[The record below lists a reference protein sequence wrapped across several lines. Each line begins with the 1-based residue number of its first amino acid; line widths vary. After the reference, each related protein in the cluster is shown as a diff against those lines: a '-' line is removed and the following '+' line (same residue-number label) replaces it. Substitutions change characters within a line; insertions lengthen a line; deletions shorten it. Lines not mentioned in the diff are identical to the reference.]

1 MTDKQRRF
9 ADEYLIDLNATRAYK
24 AAYPSVKR
32 DETARANASRMLT
45 NANVQEYI
53 KEHMQARQERTKI
66 TQDMVLREIAAI
78 AFADI
83 NDVVEI
89 KDGSVFLAD
98 TGELTPEQ
106 RKIIAGVKEG
116 KAGVEIK
123 FFDRLRALELLGK
136 HLGMFDP
143 TKDQLDQQEQ
153 EARIAKLR
161 ADTRQQETQ
170 EERAVIV
177 RFVGTAGG
185 EE

>member
-53 KEHMQARQERTKI
+53 KEHMQARQDRTEI
-66 TQDMVLREIAAI
+66 TQDMVLHEIAAI
-78 AFADI
+78 AFETVSEA
-83 NDVVEI
+83 VSV
-89 KDGSVFLAD
+89 KD
-98 TGELTPEQ
+98 
-106 RKIIAGVKEG
+106 K
-116 KAGVEIK
+116 
-123 FFDRLRALELLGK
+123 LRALELLGK
-136 HLGMFDP
+136 HLGMFERR
-143 TKDQLDQQEQ
+143 KDALDIEEQ

-161 ADTRQQETQ
+161 AETKQQESS

-177 RFVGTAGG
+177 RFVDVNGA
-185 EE
+185 EA